1 MARRRE
7 ARAVLIIEDEADIRR
22 FACRVLE
29 LEGYH
34 VLKADNGEEGLR
46 LLRESRV
53 SLVLLD
59 LRLPGIDGWEVLA
72 QMKGAA
78 ELSAIPIIVFS
89 ASADSLTLDKAR
101 SLGAADFLVK
111 PVSASRL
118 KETVSAIFHKER

>member
-59 LRLPGIDGWEVLA
+59 LRLPGIDGWKVLA